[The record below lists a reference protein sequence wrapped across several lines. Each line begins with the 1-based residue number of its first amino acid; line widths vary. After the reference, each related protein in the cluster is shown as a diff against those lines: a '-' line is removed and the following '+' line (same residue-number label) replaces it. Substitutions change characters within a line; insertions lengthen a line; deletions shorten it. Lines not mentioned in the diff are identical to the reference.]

1 MFFSILLH
9 WLRSWN
15 SIINWVGRA
24 VMQKLNEEFKSIC
37 LRTKV
42 RATLDAV
49 EEVIEERD
57 LDPLFS
63 NRYTLFWIMLL
74 LSKLVFSY
82 YVEEMS
88 RLTFNVK
95 LDAVDAI

>member
-1 MFFSILLH
+1 
-9 WLRSWN
+9 
-15 SIINWVGRA
+15 
-24 VMQKLNEEFKSIC
+24 EEFKSIC

-82 YVEEMS
+82 YVE
-88 RLTFNVK
+88 
-95 LDAVDAI
+95 